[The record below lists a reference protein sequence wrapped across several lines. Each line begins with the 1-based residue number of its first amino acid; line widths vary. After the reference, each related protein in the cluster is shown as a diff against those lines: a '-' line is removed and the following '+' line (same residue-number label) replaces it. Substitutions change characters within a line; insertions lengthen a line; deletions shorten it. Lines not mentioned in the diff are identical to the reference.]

1 MRFVSPGRWGRLRL
15 RTGTDLPVAI
25 DFGVGSLK
33 VLRLQ
38 AGAGEADPPK
48 LMAAGAV
55 ETPAELV
62 GDHNARIDFQLE
74 QLPKLAA
81 SLGLKNMR
89 AACSIPATQTFCKHM
104 QLARDADG
112 TLEGPVAMSV
122 AAALRCMPDALVC
135 RHVEVTGSAGKAEVI
150 CLGASRELVRK
161 IMAAMRSSRL
171 DPVGVH
177 PEVLALIRSFDHIT
191 RRTADT
197 EVTSLYLD
205 LGYGSSK
212 VSVAHGRELV
222 FAKLL
227 QLGGRHLDGVV
238 ANQMK
243 CDPVAARAAR
253 LAAVDVVPK
262 SAGAPAPSAAG
273 EAGGGLAL
281 LAAGMSKAHGD
292 TKAQAD
298 GGARDGPGAI
308 DAAAVLLDRRN
319 GLPAPGLGGLGP
331 DGAPLHGP
339 RVDLSE
345 PLETLT
351 DEIAM
356 CLRYHE
362 SLFPGKRPDRVVFTG
377 GESRHRGLCQHV
389 AKVLRLN
396 AQLAD
401 PLARLGR
408 DSAAVTLGVDLSGPQ
423 PGWAVALGVA
433 LAPTDL

>member
-38 AGAGEADPPK
+38 AGAENEPPR
-48 LMAAGAV
+48 LIAAGAV
-55 ETPAELV
+55 ETPTELV
-62 GDHNARIDFQLE
+62 ADHNARIDFQLE
-74 QLPKLAA
+74 QLPKLA
-81 SLGLKNMR
+81 SKLGLKNMR
-89 AACSIPATQTFCKHM
+89 GACSIPATQTFCKHM

-112 TLEGPVAMSV
+112 TLDAPVAMSV

-150 CLGASRELVRK
+150 CLGASRDLVRK
-161 IMAAMRSSRL
+161 IMGAMRSARL

-177 PEVLALIRSFDHIT
+177 PEVLALLRSFDHIT
-191 RRTADT
+191 RRAEDVTL
-197 EVTSLYLD
+197 TSLYID
-205 LGYGSSK
+205 IGYGSSK

-227 QLGGRHLDGVV
+227 QLGGRHLDAAVS
-238 ANQMK
+238 AQLK
-243 CDPVAARAAR
+243 CDPATAHARR
-253 LAAVDVVPK
+253 LAATEVVAK
-262 SAGAPAPSAAG
+262 AAAAVPSAAG
-273 EAGGGLAL
+273 EAGGGMAL
-281 LAAGMSKAHGD
+281 LAAGMSKAQVEGGTETGAPGAVD
-292 TKAQAD
+292 VAAVMMDRRSGKPAAGMGEIAAD
-298 GGARDGPGAI
+298 APLSGPGGG
-308 DAAAVLLDRRN
+308 N
-319 GLPAPGLGGLGP
+319 GA
-331 DGAPLHGP
+331 
-339 RVDLSE
+339 VDLSE

-377 GESRHRGLCQHV
+377 GEARHRALCQHV
-389 AKVLRLN
+389 ARVLRMN

-408 DSAAVTLGVDLSGPQ
+408 DASAVTHGVDLSGPQ